1 MRETG
6 LRMNGGAVMD
16 DRSPEKDA
24 MLPMKTVSDVV
35 HGFVG
40 WCKGE

>member
-24 MLPMKTVSDVV
+24 MLPMKSVSDVV
-35 HGFVG
+35 HVFERG
-40 WCKGE
+40 